1 MENQKNLIAS
11 ALAGPS
17 LSFDRE
23 HLPERLRLLAWGEN
37 ETPDGPLVVNDQ
49 TVAALSQQIA
59 ADTFKRI
66 VLDFEHQSFPG
77 HPNYK
82 PAPRHNA
89 AHGDLEIVEG
99 DGIYLTALS
108 WTPAGRDHAMDYC
121 DLSPVAIHTRR
132 TKPGE
137 PATVLGILS
146 AGLCDN
152 GAVRN
157 ITAFSATYNP
167 ETLMD
172 EEQAKIIAGLQTA
185 LADVTE
191 QNKALKETLDAYGQQ
206 LESQRL
212 LIETLQSRL
221 DEAPAVTAESFDQ
234 VKALAEAALKPEQLE
249 EGLQQVSTLS
259 ARIDALQKDQMI
271 QVAVLQGKA
280 VTLDD
285 TAISAMTADS
295 LAQHIAGL
303 GVTLP
308 VVRLTPAGDGG
319 EGVQTTSLSAKI
331 DSLIAD
337 IRRETGVQ
345 DFRQLWALASSR
357 KPELFKK

>member
-108 WTPAGRDHAMDYC
+108 WTPAGRDHAMDFC

-132 TKPGE
+132 TQPGE

-152 GAVRN
+152 GAVQG
-157 ITAFSATYNP
+157 ITAFSASYQPP
-167 ETLMD
+167 EKDMTD
-172 EEQAKIIAGLQTA
+172 EQKAKFDEILGTIKTQGEQLTA
-185 LADVTE
+185 LQAR
-191 QNKALKETLDAYGQQ
+191 LDA
-206 LESQRL
+206 
-212 LIETLQSRL
+212 LQPKL
-221 DEAPAVTAESFDQ
+221 DAAPEVTAASFDQ
-234 VKALAEAALKPEQLE
+234 VKSLAEAAVKPEALE
-249 EGLQQVSTLS
+249 ESRQQVSALS